1 MRLALAPM
9 MVVIAVALLSACAS
23 IRSLTPGHDSFEE
36 GMALF
41 NQGQFDSAV
50 PYFKKSTLENP
61 KSAQAYLYLGRS
73 YISLGQWKSAV
84 QPLRTAFRLSPY
96 EARDEIMNLII
107 DAVFAAAINDP
118 RLGDG
123 SSHDRHK
130 ELLSF

>member
-1 MRLALAPM
+1 MRAALAPLTLVM
-9 MVVIAVALLSACAS
+9 AVALLSSCAT

-50 PYFKKSTLENP
+50 EHFRRSTLENP
-61 KSAQAYLYLGRS
+61 NSAQAYLYLGRS
-73 YISLGQWKSAV
+73 YISLGRWKSAI

-107 DAVFAAAINDP
+107 DAVFAVATNDP
-118 RLGDG
+118 RLGEG
-123 SSHDRHK
+123 GWSRDRYR
-130 ELLSF
+130 ESL

>member
-1 MRLALAPM
+1 MRAAIAPM
-9 MVVIAVALLSACAS
+9 LLVIAVALLSSCAS
-23 IRSLTPGHDSFEE
+23 IRSLTPGNDSFEE

-50 PYFKKSTLENP
+50 EHFRRSTVENP

-73 YISLGQWKSAV
+73 YVSLGRWKSAI

-107 DAVFAAAINDP
+107 DAVFAAAMDDP
-118 RLGDG
+118 RLGEGG
-123 SSHDRHK
+123 SSHDRRK
-130 ELLSF
+130 EVL

>member
-118 RLGDG
+118 RLGEGG
-123 SSHDRHK
+123 SSHERRK
-130 ELLSF
+130 ELL